1 MSLSSPDLEKR
12 AISPSSDP
20 SSDPYSEVAS
30 SKGKRQFLR
39 NIVDSFKRD
48 PYLESNVLFY
58 TTSETSGFNHAAAA
72 RKTAN
77 SGLAHRLKSR
87 HMQMIAI
94 GGCIGTGIFVTSGAT
109 LSTGGPASV
118 VIGYCIMSILIFCTI
133 QALGEMAALYP
144 VAGSFSAYSTR
155 FLDPAWG
162 FAMGWNYAIQ
172 WLLILPLEIVA
183 ASITLSYWPS
193 MEKFHGAWG
202 VAIFL
207 LIVISI
213 NLFSV
218 RGYGEAEF
226 VFAIIKIVAVISF
239 IILGIILNCGG
250 GTNGDYIGA
259 RYWAPNNVPPNYLG
273 YLLGQKPGS
282 IASGAFRAGFKG
294 VCSVFVIAAFS
305 FTGTELVGLA
315 AAEAENPRKSLPAA
329 IKQVFWRICIFYI
342 CSLTVVSLLVPYGDN
357 RLLGSSTDTRTSPF
371 VIAITNAGIEIL
383 PSLMNFAILIAVLS
397 VGNSAVY
404 GSSRTLA
411 ALAHQGQAPHFL
423 SYIDRKGRPINAIG
437 ISSAVGL
444 LCFLVAGGPEM
455 AGTALKWLY
464 SVCGLSSIFTWGS
477 ICLAHIRYRA
487 AWKAQGRSIKELP
500 LRSQAGVVGSW
511 VGFSLNLMVLVAQFW
526 VALWPIGYGTRPKF
540 EIVQG
545 FLQAYSTVPFVLVS
559 FISYKLYNKT
569 SFMKVSDMDLDTGRR
584 EMDANEINQQLFE
597 GLESLPRWKRFTKI
611 FC

>member
-1 MSLSSPDLEKR
+1 MSFTSPNLEK
-12 AISPSSDP
+12 ISTTP
-20 SSDPYSEVAS
+20 SSDPYSEVES
-30 SKGKRQFLR
+30 PKCKQHIFW

-58 TTSETSGFNHAAAA
+58 TTSQSSGFNHAAAA

-77 SGLAHRLKSR
+77 SGLAHQLKSR

-118 VIGYCIMSILIFCTI
+118 VIAYFIMSILIFCTI

-193 MEKFHGAWG
+193 MEKLQGAFG
-202 VAIFL
+202 VSIFL
-207 LIVISI
+207 SVVIII
-213 NLFSV
+213 NLCSV

-226 VFAIIKIVAVISF
+226 IFAIIKVVAVVSF
-239 IILGIILNCGG
+239 IVLGIILNCGG
-250 GTNGDYIGA
+250 GPDGEYIGG
-259 RYWAPNNVPPNYLG
+259 RYWVTNNVPPNYLG

-294 VCSVFVIAAFS
+294 VCSVLVVAAFS

-315 AAEAENPRKSLPAA
+315 AAEAENPRKSLPTA

-342 CSLTVVSLLVPYGDN
+342 CSLTVVSLLVPYGDS
-357 RLLGSSTDTRTSPF
+357 RLLGNSADAKASPF

-383 PSLMNFAILIAVLS
+383 PSLMNFVILIAVLS

-411 ALAHQGQAPHFL
+411 ALAHQGQAPRFL
-423 SYIDRKGRPINAIG
+423 SYIDRRGRPIIAICV
-437 ISSAVGL
+437 SSTVGSL
-444 LCFLVAGGPEM
+444 SFLVAGGPDM
-455 AGTALKWLY
+455 AGIALKWLY
-464 SVCGLSSIFTWGS
+464 SVSGLSSILTWGS

-487 AWKAQGRSIKELP
+487 AWKAQGRSTKELTI
-500 LRSQAGVVGSW
+500 RSQVGIVGSW
-511 VGFSLNLMVLVAQFW
+511 IGLFLNFSVLVAQFW
-526 VALWPIGYGTRPKF
+526 VALWPIGFGTRPKY
-540 EIVQG
+540 EIMKG
-545 FLQAYSTVPFVLVS
+545 FLQAYSTVPFVLI
-559 FISYKLYNKT
+559 FYISYKVYYKT
-569 SFMKVSDMDLDTGRR
+569 SFMKVSNMDLDTGRR
-584 EMDANEINQQLFE
+584 DLGTNGINQCLCE
-597 GLESLPRWKRFTKI
+597 NLETLPRWKRVMKVFV
-611 FC
+611 

>member
-20 SSDPYSEVAS
+20 SSDPYSELTS
-30 SKGKRQFLR
+30 PKEKRQFLR
-39 NIVDSFKRD
+39 NIIDSFKRE
-48 PYLESNVLFY
+48 PYAESNASFN
-58 TTSETSGFNHAAAA
+58 TTSQSSGFNHVAAA

-77 SGLAHRLKSR
+77 SGLAHQLKSR

-118 VIGYCIMSILIFCTI
+118 VIAYSIMSILMFCTI

-183 ASITLSYWPS
+183 ASITLSYWPT
-193 MEKFHGAWG
+193 MEKLQGAFG

-218 RGYGEAEF
+218 RGYGESEF

-250 GTNGDYIGA
+250 GSDGDYIGG
-259 RYWAPNNVPPNYLG
+259 RYWVPNNVPPNYLG
-273 YLLGQKPGS
+273 YVLGQEPGS

-294 VCSVFVIAAFS
+294 LCSVFVVAAFS

-315 AAEAENPRKSLPAA
+315 AAEAENPGKSLPTA

-342 CSLTVVSLLVPYGDN
+342 CSLTVVSLLVPYGDA
-357 RLLGSSTDTRTSPF
+357 RLIGDSTDARTSPF

-383 PSLMNFAILIAVLS
+383 PSLMNFVILIAVLS
-397 VGNSAVY
+397 VGNSAIY

-411 ALAHQGQAPHFL
+411 ALAHQGQAPQFL

-437 ISSAVGL
+437 VSSAIGL

-464 SVCGLSSIFTWGS
+464 SVSGLSSILTWGS

-500 LRSQAGVVGSW
+500 FRSRVGIVGSW
-511 VGFSLNLMVLVAQFW
+511 IGFSLNFMVLVAQFW

-540 EIVQG
+540 EILQG
-545 FLQAYSTVPFVLVS
+545 FLQAYFTVPFVFLF
-559 FISYKLYNKT
+559 FISYKLYYKT
-569 SFMKVSDMDLDTGRR
+569 SFMKINDMDLDTGRR

-597 GLESLPRWKRFTKI
+597 SLENLPRWKKVSRI